1 MKEKEIIIE
10 ILDHIHNITPRRGV
24 YTTYDQGLAEAVKQ
38 EIIDSIKTQYDV
50 EYTVLPKGIRIFPV
64 KGGAS

>member
-10 ILDHIHNITPRRGV
+10 ILDRIHNTTPRRGV

-38 EIIDSIKTQYDV
+38 EIIDSIKTHYDV
-50 EYTVLPKGIRIFPV
+50 EYTVLPKGVSVFPV
-64 KGGAS
+64 KGGTS

>member
-10 ILDHIHNITPRRGV
+10 ILDRIHNTTPRRGV

-38 EIIDSIKTQYDV
+38 EIIDSIKTHYDV
-50 EYTVLPKGIRIFPV
+50 EYIVLPKSVRIFPV
-64 KGGAS
+64 KGGTS